1 MLNKLRNLGL
11 VGNLVKVTESSNLSF
26 LSVLNQ
32 KCQMSSSPEK
42 KGKFE
47 LPHRY
52 QNASESVW

>member
-32 KCQMSSSPEK
+32 KCQMSSSQK